1 MCIFFINF
9 QGLILSS
16 VKIIWYENLSSDTLL
31 FRVDHAYSESF
42 NSFKLLIPFPNF
54 GVKSDN
60 LIILECVSLFFISYL
75 LTCITSFL
83 IFSLE
88 KQYSKLSLIAL
99 DLSVINPDWTID
111 VVSK

>member
-1 MCIFFINF
+1 MYIFFINF

-16 VKIIWYENLSSDTLL
+16 VKIIWYENFSSDALS
-31 FRVDHAYSESF
+31 RVAHAYSESF